1 MHRRPARQ
9 LEVFDSPRSLASS
22 WKALLQA
29 AAVDA
34 VGQQPVPTP
43 GRRARRFLDRV
54 QTADKA
60 RVDIGVEVS
69 RSSSPYADLVSLTW
83 RGRAV
88 HAVAT
93 NPRHELVMA

>member
-1 MHRRPARQ
+1 MQ
-9 LEVFDSPRSLASS
+9 LELFDSPRSLASS

-54 QTADKA
+54 QMADKA
-60 RVDIGVEVS
+60 CVDTGGEVS
-69 RSSSPYADLVSLTW
+69 RSSSPYGDLVSLTW
-83 RGRAV
+83 QGRIV